1 MWCYKMALVC
11 VIVIL
16 LEMATM
22 TVAADNQCD
31 LELAGLEAHMQSLR
45 HAVDHFYMD
54 KLSGL
59 EADVK
64 ALNVAVDQLTAVV
77 GNLVQFMELKTF

>member
-1 MWCYKMALVC
+1 MCCYKMALVC

-16 LEMATM
+16 LEMTAM

-54 KLSGL
+54 KLSEL

-64 ALNVAVDQLTAVV
+64 ALNVAVDQLTSVV
-77 GNLVQFMELKTF
+77 GNLVQFMELKMC

>member
-1 MWCYKMALVC
+1 
-11 VIVIL
+11 
-16 LEMATM
+16 
-22 TVAADNQCD
+22 
-31 LELAGLEAHMQSLR
+31 
-45 HAVDHFYMD
+45 MD